1 MAYTGNT
8 YGDLTPRQANF
19 AVKEFLMRALPLL
32 TIEKFG
38 KQTPLPKN
46 ETKTIK
52 MRRYFLTGGTGGY
65 SGNPSVAPLGAYNLP
80 LATTPLTEGE
90 TPAGTK
96 MAYKDVSVD
105 IAQYGNWTG
114 FTDFFMDTH
123 PDVPPVIR
131 EFSDILGEQAAYT
144 KETLTYNVLKAGAN
158 VMYANGSQRT
168 DVNTPVTLAMIRRV
182 TRALKNQNIAK
193 ITTVLGSTPNFN
205 TQPIEAAYVA
215 LVHPNVENDVRNI
228 DGFISVKHYAQGK
241 AFEGE
246 IGQVEDVRFVSSTVF
261 SAFADAGGDKGL
273 MLSTTGTKADVY
285 PILFLGKDAFSIVPL
300 RANTGTASVPAAVS
314 VVYPKATETDPL
326 GQRGVISWKMYHAA
340 VITNEYAIVRGEVAA
355 TA

>member
-38 KQTPLPKN
+38 KQVALPKN
-46 ETKTIK
+46 ETKTVK

-65 SGNPSVAPLGAYNLP
+65 SGNTGAYNLP

-131 EFSDILGEQAAYT
+131 EFSDILGEQAALT
-144 KETLTYNVLKAGAN
+144 KEVLTYNVLKAGTN
-158 VMYANGSQRT
+158 VAYANGSARNA
-168 DVNTPVTLAMIRRV
+168 VNTPITLTLIRNAVR
-182 TRALKNQNIAK
+182 TLKNQNIGM
-193 ITTVLGSTPNFN
+193 ITSVQGSTVNFN
-205 TQPIEAAYVA
+205 TQPIEAAYIA
-215 LVHPNVENDVRNI
+215 LIHPNCESDVRNI

-241 AFEGE
+241 AFDGE
-246 IGQVEDVRFVSSTVF
+246 IGSVENVRFVASTVF
-261 SAFADAGGDKGL
+261 SAFPDAGGAKGT
-273 MLSTTGTKADVY
+273 MLSTTGTNADVY
-285 PILFLGKDAFSIVPL
+285 PVLILGKDAFNIVPM
-300 RANTGTASVPAAVS
+300 RANSSTKEVPASVA

-326 GQRGVISWKMYHAA
+326 GQRGVISWKMYHAS
-340 VITNEYAIVRGEVAA
+340 VICNEYALLRAEVAA

>member
-38 KQTPLPKN
+38 KQVPLPKN

-52 MRRYFLTGGTGGY
+52 FRRYFLVNGTGGY
-65 SGNPSVAPLGAYNLP
+65 SGEAGAYNLP
-80 LATTPLTEGE
+80 LALTPLVEGE

-96 MAYKDVSVD
+96 MDYKDESVD

-114 FTDFFMDTH
+114 FSDFFMDTH

-131 EFSDILGEQAAYT
+131 EFSDILGEQAAHT
-144 KETLTYNVLKAGAN
+144 KETLIFNVLKAGSQ
-158 VMYANGSQRT
+158 VFYANGTQRI
-168 DVNTPVTLAMIRRV
+168 DVNTPINLAMIRRV
-182 TRALKNQNIAK
+182 TRAFKNQNMQK
-193 ITTVLGSTPNFN
+193 ITTVLASTPNYN
-205 TQPIEAAYVA
+205 TQPIEAAYIC

-228 DGFISVKHYAQGK
+228 DGYINVANYAQGK

-246 IGQVEDVRFVSSTVF
+246 IGRVEDVRFISSTVF
-261 SAFADAGGDKGL
+261 SAFPDAGGDKL
-273 MLSTTGTKADVY
+273 TMLSTTGVKADVY
-285 PILFLGKDAFSIVPL
+285 PLIFLAKDAFSVIPL
-300 RANTGTASVPAAVS
+300 RANTNTGSVPASMA
-314 VVYPKATETDPL
+314 VVYPKPTETDPL
-326 GQRGVISWKMYHAA
+326 GQRGIISWKMYHASLITQPFG
-340 VITNEYAIVRGEVAA
+340 VIRGEVAA

>member
-1 MAYTGNT
+1 MTTNV

-46 ETKTIK
+46 ETKTVS
-52 MRRYFLTGGTGGY
+52 MRRYFLTAGTGGY
-65 SGNPSVAPLGAYNLP
+65 SGEAGAYNLP
-80 LATTPLTEGE
+80 LALTPLTEGV
-90 TPAGTK
+90 TPAGTT
-96 MAYKDVSVD
+96 MDFKDVTVD

-114 FTDFFMDTH
+114 FTDFVLDTH

-131 EFSDILGEQAAYT
+131 EFSDILGEQAAVT
-144 KETLTYNVLKAGAN
+144 KETLTFNVLKAGSQ
-158 VMYANGSQRT
+158 VFYANGTART
-168 DVNTPVTLAMIRRV
+168 DVNTPITLTMIRRV
-182 TRALKNQNIAK
+182 TRALKNQNMQK
-193 ITTVLGSTPNFN
+193 ITTVLASTPNYN
-205 TQPIEAAYVA
+205 TQPIEAAYIC

-228 DGFISVKHYAQGK
+228 DGYINVANYAQGK

-246 IGQVEDVRFVSSTVF
+246 IGRVEDVRFISSTVF
-261 SAFADAGGDKGL
+261 TAFANAGGAAGA
-273 MLSTTGTKADVY
+273 MLSTGGTLADVY
-285 PILFLGKDAFSIVPL
+285 PLIFLAKDSFSVVPL
-300 RANTGTASVPAAVS
+300 RANTATGSVPATMA

-326 GQRGVISWKMYHAA
+326 AQRGIVSWKMYHAA
-340 VITNEYAIVRGEVAA
+340 VVTNAFGVVRGEVAA

>member
-38 KQTPLPKN
+38 KQVALPKN
-46 ETKTIK
+46 ETKTVK

-65 SGNPSVAPLGAYNLP
+65 SGNTGGYNLP

-90 TPAGTK
+90 TPLGTK

-114 FTDFFMDTH
+114 FSDFFMDTH

-131 EFSDILGEQAAYT
+131 EFSDILGEQAALT
-144 KETLTYNVLKAGAN
+144 KEVLTYNVLKAGTN
-158 VMYANGSQRT
+158 VAYANGSARNA
-168 DVNTPVTLAMIRRV
+168 VNTPITLTLIRNAVR
-182 TRALKNQNIAK
+182 TLKNQNTGM
-193 ITTVLGSTPNFN
+193 ITSVQGSSVNFN
-205 TQPIEAAYVA
+205 TQPIEAAYIA
-215 LVHPNVENDVRNI
+215 LIHPNCESDVRNI

-241 AFEGE
+241 AFDGE
-246 IGQVEDVRFVSSTVF
+246 IGSVENVRFVASTVF
-261 SAFADAGGDKGL
+261 TAFPDAGGAKGT
-273 MLSTTGTKADVY
+273 MLSTTGTSADVY
-285 PILFLGKDAFSIVPL
+285 PVLILGKDAFSIVPM
-300 RANTGTASVPAAVS
+300 RANSSTKEVPASVA

-326 GQRGVISWKMYHAA
+326 GQRGVISWKMYHAS
-340 VITNEYAIVRGEVAA
+340 VITNEYSMLRLEAAA

>member
-38 KQTPLPKN
+38 KQVPLPKN

-52 MRRYFLTGGTGGY
+52 FRRYFLLNGTGGY
-65 SGNPSVAPLGAYNLP
+65 SGEAGAYNLP
-80 LATTPLTEGE
+80 LALTPLVEGE

-96 MAYKDVSVD
+96 MDYKDESVD

-114 FTDFFMDTH
+114 FSDFFLDTH

-131 EFSDILGEQAAYT
+131 EFSDILGEQAATT
-144 KETLTYNVLKAGAN
+144 KETLIFNVLKAGSQ
-158 VMYANGSQRT
+158 VFYANGTQRT
-168 DVNTPVTLAMIRRV
+168 DVNTPITLAMVRRV
-182 TRALKNQNIAK
+182 TRALKNQNMQK
-193 ITTVLGSTPNFN
+193 ITTVLTSTPNYN
-205 TQPIEAAYVA
+205 TQPIEAAYVC

-246 IGQVEDVRFVSSTVF
+246 IGQVEDVRFISSTVF
-261 SAFADAGGDKGL
+261 SAFADAGGAFNGSGTA
-273 MLSTTGTKADVY
+273 MLSTTGSLADVY
-285 PILFLGKDAFSIVPL
+285 PLIFLAKDAFSVIPL
-300 RANTGTASVPAAVS
+300 RANTNTGSVPATMA
-314 VVYPKATETDPL
+314 VVYPKPTETDPL
-326 GQRGVISWKMYHAA
+326 GQRGIVSWKMYHASL
-340 VITNEYAIVRGEVAA
+340 ITQPFGVVRGEVAA

>member
-8 YGDLTPRQANF
+8 YGDLNPRQSAF
-19 AVKEFLMRALPLL
+19 SVAEFLKRALPLL

-38 KQTPLPKN
+38 TQKPLPKN

-52 MRRYFLTGGTGGY
+52 MRRYFLLNGTGGY
-65 SGNPSVAPLGAYNLP
+65 SGNGTPGTAGYLLP
-80 LATTPLTEGE
+80 LATTALTEGE

-96 MAYKDVSVD
+96 MAYKDYSVD

-114 FTDFFMDTH
+114 FTDFFLDTH
-123 PDVPPVIR
+123 EDVPPVVR
-131 EFSDILGEQAAYT
+131 EFSDILGEQAAVT
-144 KETLTYNVLKAGAN
+144 KETLTYNVLKAGSN
-158 VMYANGSQRT
+158 VFYANGSART
-168 DVNTPVTLAMIRRV
+168 DVNTPVTLALVRRV
-182 TRALKNQNIAK
+182 TRALKVQNAGK
-193 ITTVLGSTPNFN
+193 ITSVLASTPQFN

-215 LVHPNVENDVRNI
+215 LVHPNCENDVRNI
-228 DGFISVKHYAQGK
+228 DGFIPVKNYAQGK

-246 IGQVEDVRFVSSTVF
+246 IGTVEDVRFVSSTVF
-261 SAFADAGGDKGL
+261 SAFADGGGDKGL

-285 PILFLGKDAFSIVPL
+285 PMLFLGKEAFSIIPL
-300 RANTGTASVPAAVS
+300 RGGDAAAMS

-326 GQRGVISWKMYHAA
+326 GQRGVVSWKMYHAA
-340 VITNEYAIVRGEVAA
+340 MITNEFNMVRAEVGA

>member
-19 AVKEFLMRALPLL
+19 AVREFLKRALPLL

-38 KQTPLPKN
+38 KQVPLPKN

-52 MRRYFLTGGTGGY
+52 FRRYYLTGGTGGY
-65 SGNPSVAPLGAYNLP
+65 SGQAGAYNLP
-80 LATTPLTEGE
+80 LALTPLVEGE

-96 MAYKDVSVD
+96 MAYKDESVD

-114 FTDFFMDTH
+114 FSDFFMDTH
-123 PDVPPVIR
+123 PDVPPVIS
-131 EFSDILGEQAAYT
+131 EFSDILGEQAAVT
-144 KETLTYNVLKAGAN
+144 KETLTFNVLKASSIKF
-158 VMYANGSQRT
+158 YSNGTQRT
-168 DVNTPVTLAMIRRV
+168 DVNTPITLTMIRRV
-182 TRALKNQNIAK
+182 TRSLKNQNMQK
-193 ITTVLGSTPNFN
+193 ITTVLASTPQYN

-215 LVHPNVENDVRNI
+215 LVHPNVENDIRNI
-228 DGFISVKHYAQGK
+228 DGFINVANYAQGK

-246 IGQVEDVRFVSSTVF
+246 IGKVEDVRFVSSTVF
-261 SAFADAGGDKGL
+261 NAYANAGGAANG
-273 MLSTTGTKADVY
+273 MLSTTGTNADVY
-285 PILFLGKDAFSIVPL
+285 PVIFLAKDAFSVIPL
-300 RANTGTASVPAAVS
+300 RANMSTGSVPASMA

-326 GQRGVISWKMYHAA
+326 GQRGIISWKMYHASL
-340 VITNEYAIVRGEVAA
+340 IVQPFGVVVGEVSA

>member
-38 KQTPLPKN
+38 KQVPLPKN

-52 MRRYFLTGGTGGY
+52 FRRYFLTGGTGGY
-65 SGNPSVAPLGAYNLP
+65 SGATGAYNLP
-80 LATTPLTEGE
+80 LALTPLVEGE
-90 TPAGTK
+90 TPAGTT
-96 MAYKDVSVD
+96 MAYKDESVD

-114 FTDFFMDTH
+114 FTDYFMDTH

-131 EFSDILGEQAAYT
+131 EFSDILGEQAANT
-144 KETLTYNVLKAGAN
+144 KETLTFNVLKAAPRKF
-158 VMYANGSQRT
+158 YANGVQRT
-168 DVNTPVTLAMIRRV
+168 DVNTPVTKTLLRNVVRSF
-182 TRALKNQNIAK
+182 KNQNMQR
-193 ITTVLGSTPNFN
+193 ITSVLASTPNYN
-205 TQPIEAAYVA
+205 TQPIEAGYVA
-215 LVHPNVENDVRNI
+215 LCHPNCENDIREL
-228 DGFISVKHYAQGK
+228 DGFIPVKNYAQGR

-246 IGQVEDVRFVSSTVF
+246 IGSFEDIRFVSSTIF
-261 SAFADAGGDKGL
+261 SAYPDAGGAKGL
-273 MLSTTGTKADVY
+273 MLSTTGVSADVY
-285 PILFLGKDAFSIVPL
+285 PMIFLSKDAFSIIPL
-300 RANTGTASVPAAVS
+300 RANTVTGSVPASMA

-326 GQRGVISWKMYHAA
+326 GQRGTISWKMYHAA
-340 VITNEYAIVRGEVAA
+340 LVTNQYGVLVAELAA

>member
-38 KQTPLPKN
+38 KQVPLPKN

-52 MRRYFLTGGTGGY
+52 FRRYFLVNGTGGY
-65 SGNPSVAPLGAYNLP
+65 SGEAGAYNLP
-80 LATTPLTEGE
+80 LALTPLVEGE
-90 TPAGTK
+90 TPTGTK
-96 MAYKDVSVD
+96 MDYKDESVD

-114 FTDFFMDTH
+114 FSDFFMDTH

-131 EFSDILGEQAAYT
+131 EFSDILGEQAAHT
-144 KETLTYNVLKAGAN
+144 KETLIFNVLKAGSQ
-158 VMYANGSQRT
+158 MFYANGVQRT
-168 DVNTPVTLAMIRRV
+168 DVNTPISLAMIRRV
-182 TRALKNQNIAK
+182 TRAFKNQNMQK
-193 ITTVLGSTPNFN
+193 ITTVLASTPNYN
-205 TQPIEAAYVA
+205 TQPIEAAYIC

-228 DGFISVKHYAQGK
+228 DGYINVANYAQGK

-246 IGQVEDVRFVSSTVF
+246 IGRVEDVRFISSTVF
-261 SAFADAGGDKGL
+261 SAFPDAGGDKL
-273 MLSTTGTKADVY
+273 TMLSTTGVKADVY
-285 PILFLGKDAFSIVPL
+285 PLIFLAKDAFSVIPL
-300 RANTGTASVPAAVS
+300 RANTSTGSVPASMA
-314 VVYPKATETDPL
+314 VVYPKPTETDPL
-326 GQRGVISWKMYHAA
+326 GQRGIISWKMYHASLITQPFG
-340 VITNEYAIVRGEVAA
+340 VIRAEVAA

>member
-1 MAYTGNT
+1 MTTNV

-38 KQTPLPKN
+38 KSVPLPKN

-52 MRRYFLTGGTGGY
+52 VRRYFLTSGTGGY
-65 SGNPSVAPLGAYNLP
+65 SGEAGAYNLP
-80 LATTPLTEGE
+80 LALTPLTEGV

-96 MAYKDVSVD
+96 MDFKDESVD

-114 FTDFFMDTH
+114 FTDFVMDTH

-131 EFSDILGEQAAYT
+131 EFSDILGEQAAVT
-144 KETLTYNVLKAGAN
+144 KETLIFNVLKAGSQ
-158 VMYANGSQRT
+158 VFYANGAQRT
-168 DVNTPVTLAMIRRV
+168 DVNTPITLAMIRRV
-182 TRALKNQNIAK
+182 TRAFKNQNMQK
-193 ITTVLGSTPNFN
+193 ITTVTASTPNYN
-205 TQPIEAAYVA
+205 TQPIEAAYICI
-215 LVHPNVENDVRNI
+215 VHPNVENDVRNI
-228 DGFISVKHYAQGK
+228 DGYINVANYAQGK

-246 IGQVEDVRFVSSTVF
+246 IGRVEDVRFISSTVF
-261 SAFADAGGDKGL
+261 SAFADAGGAAGA
-273 MLSTTGTKADVY
+273 MLSTTGTLADVY
-285 PILFLGKDAFSIVPL
+285 PLIFLSKDAFSVIPL
-300 RANTGTASVPAAVS
+300 RANTNTGSVSASMA

-326 GQRGVISWKMYHAA
+326 GQRGIISWKMYHASL
-340 VITNEYAIVRGEVAA
+340 ITNAFGVIRGEVAA

>member
-38 KQTPLPKN
+38 KQVTLPKN

-65 SGNPSVAPLGAYNLP
+65 SGNAGAYNLP
-80 LATTPLTEGE
+80 LALTALTEGE

-131 EFSDILGEQAAYT
+131 EFSDILGEQAALT
-144 KETLTYNVLKAGAN
+144 KEVLTYNVLKAGSN
-158 VMYANGSQRT
+158 VQYANGVQRT
-168 DVNTPVTLAMIRRV
+168 DVNTPITLAAVRRA
-182 TRALKNQNIAK
+182 TRALKVQNIGK
-193 ITTVLGSTPNFN
+193 ITTVLASTPNYN

-241 AFEGE
+241 AF
-246 IGQVEDVRFVSSTVF
+246 
-261 SAFADAGGDKGL
+261 
-273 MLSTTGTKADVY
+273 
-285 PILFLGKDAFSIVPL
+285 
-300 RANTGTASVPAAVS
+300 
-314 VVYPKATETDPL
+314 
-326 GQRGVISWKMYHAA
+326 
-340 VITNEYAIVRGEVAA
+340 
-355 TA
+355 